1 MAREWTRKELS
12 AVACSPFT
20 SLLGNPGATHWR
32 AFEEAAGCLPGE
44 EQPAALVRRTGGQ
57 KGHIVQYIYIEP
69 RRKPP
74 SAGPAGASAAEGRK
88 RRRVAPSAP
97 PAEGGRRQSPRP
109 TSPPA
114 RRGNGNPTRPYMAA
128 SSDKK
133 ITQLVAM
140 GFTEAQVWGPSLAS
154 MLHEASSLHRSPN
167 VCSQE
172 FSARVGRWRRLR
184 S

>member
-1 MAREWTRKELS
+1 MVREWTRKELS
-12 AVACSPFT
+12 AVACSPFA

-57 KGHIVQYIYIEP
+57 KGHIVQYAYVEP
-69 RRKPP
+69 RRKP
-74 SAGPAGASAAEGRK
+74 STGPAEASAAEGRK

-140 GFTEAQVWGPSLAS
+140 GFTEAQVSPRSL
-154 MLHEASSLHRSPN
+154 N
-167 VCSQE
+167 VCSPPLLNACSLLAGGGGFAADGGQ
-172 FSARVGRWRRLR
+172 LR
-184 S
+184 PDP